1 MLDQL
6 EKYIAS
12 HKYAELELEAD
23 ENIICRAIT
32 SRPALETA
40 HLNFV
45 RAKQCQQAAVI
56 TLTHRSTNIGLNL
69 AALEALR
76 SGSTIKIA
84 KIDPLAAKILIR
96 YSLESTWCDVW
107 KKDDKN
113 QHAKKFF
120 PVPNDAILL
129 KNINLSWEMMQILTG
144 HINLKGFNSKIK
156 KNDTQACSCMA
167 SEETVEHFI
176 LECPTFSEER
186 TKLNRTILEYRLRTP
201 VTLKLFV
208 ADRRLWRALENYV
221 RSTKRL

>member
-1 MLDQL
+1 MAGVAIEIKDNDGFYETALYKLIEGSPQTYETKAAELVLDQL

-84 KIDPLAAKILIR
+84 KIDPLTAKILIR
-96 YSLESTWCDVW
+96 NSLESTWCDVW

-129 KNINLSWEMMQILTG
+129 KNIKLSWEIMQILTG
-144 HINLKGFNSKIK
+144 HITLNGFNYKIK
-156 KNDTQACSCMA
+156 KT
-167 SEETVEHFI
+167 T
-176 LECPTFSEER
+176 
-186 TKLNRTILEYRLRTP
+186 LRH
-201 VTLKLFV
+201 VHV
-208 ADRRLWRALENYV
+208 W
-221 RSTKRL
+221 